1 MALSKATA
9 SDHNLKRA
17 ETFKKFGVSDW
28 DAKYAHPQFLGKD
41 NTPEGGTCTL
51 CGQQH
56 LLWLFAIKFDA
67 PDLTVAIAAITKG
80 ITRTAEVVFNPVG
93 SVCISDWMDAL
104 PESVEKLE
112 LLKRWKIEMAKEK
125 DAKNE
130 QAIGNALVKAGL
142 ETTEKAIER
151 FNAAQAKLK
160 ANHALPSF
168 HATEKCPID
177 WYERRALAK
186 IGYKAASP
194 HRHTLKRKWGSAKAV
209 SLFANALK
217 KIETWTPGTTPVT
230 VEKDEMQLEA
240 EMEGAA
246 VGAAEATSSSIE
258 PDGSLPAPLTPEQ
271 IAALALAK
279 AKATEIQQLLDRG
292 TEVLGS
298 KEKLDRLNSYE
309 QGAVKDI
316 CRKVKSY
323 GSFASES
330 QKGFLLK
337 LLAKAEASKVAIDA
351 AKEAAKAA
359 AKPVIDAGLAVLA
372 DPTKL
377 GALNGWEQGTLKD
390 IAAKVE
396 KYGTFASSSQ
406 QKLFERIT
414 AKGEKG
420 TEAVKPTAVG
430 AEDAETEVMGPLP
443 GAEGFVSAS
452 GLAGAKY

>member
-1 MALSKATA
+1 MALSKKTA
-9 SDHNLKRA
+9 STHNLNRA
-17 ETFKKFGVSDW
+17 EVFKAHGINDW
-28 DAKYAHPQFLGKD
+28 DAKYAHPQFVGKD
-41 NTPEGGTCTL
+41 HTSEGGTCTL

-56 LLWLFAIKFDA
+56 LLWLFAIRFDA

-93 SVCISDWMDAL
+93 SVCINDWMDAL
-104 PESVEKLE
+104 PESVEKLA
-112 LLKRWKIEMAKEK
+112 LLKRWKIEMEKEK
-125 DAKNE
+125 AAKAE
-130 QAIGNALVKAGL
+130 QAIGNALVKTGL

-151 FNAAQAKLK
+151 FVLAQAKLGTLGPK
-160 ANHALPSF
+160 A
-168 HATEKCPID
+168 ID
-177 WYERRALAK
+177 WWERSSFAK
-186 IGYKAASP
+186 IGFRASRAF
-194 HRHTLKRKWGSAKAV
+194 HHTLKRKWRSVKTV
-209 SLFANALK
+209 NLFANVLK
-217 KIETWTPGTTPVT
+217 KIEDFVPGAPPAPKTP
-230 VEKDEMQLEA
+230 EIDLEDGA
-240 EMEGAA
+240 ESAA
-246 VGAAEATSSSIE
+246 IQ

-271 IAALALAK
+271 LATLAAAK
-279 AKATEIQQLLDRG
+279 TKATEIQQLLDRG

-298 KEKLDRLNSYE
+298 TEKLNRLNSYE

-351 AKEAAKAA
+351 AKETAKGA
-359 AKPVIDAGLAVLA
+359 AKPVLDAGLAVLA

-377 GALNGWEQGTLKD
+377 GALNGWEQKTLKD
-390 IAAKVE
+390 IATKVE

-420 TEAVKPTAVG
+420 TEAAKPTAVG
-430 AEDAETEVMGPLP
+430 AEDAEAEVEGPLP
-443 GAEGFVSAS
+443 GETGFVSAS